1 MDERATLR
9 SHLNQSASQT
19 PHGAAAGEVIEAIAA
34 AAVELAARIAD
45 GPLAGITGAGQGINS
60 DGDQQKDID
69 VLADELMRAALRNA
83 PVAAVL
89 SEEVALP
96 VSSHKRDFSAEL
108 GVLGYPGFS
117 YLRGRRRRNPAEVLL
132 EALNE
137 PDLDARVA
145 EGLPWLA
152 MTYVDMDWD
161 WLVRNAK
168 VHDRQNRLGFAVSLA
183 SEVSEGRKQ
192 SERARKLRSYLE
204 VLERARLARED
215 TFCHDSITQAE
226 RAWLREHRSPAAAHW
241 NLLTDMKGEHLAY
254 ASE

>member
-1 MDERATLR
+1 MTRNLLTGRRGRMDGNMLKEARLKKNWTQEQAALALDLTQAYLSMLEKGHRPMSERFVRKALRVLNLPPTALPLR
-9 SHLNQSASQT
+9 SK
-19 PHGAAAGEVIEAIAA
+19 EVE
-34 AAVELAARIAD
+34 
-45 GPLAGITGAGQGINS
+45 
-60 DGDQQKDID
+60 
-69 VLADELMRAALRNA
+69 M
-83 PVAAVL
+83 
-89 SEEVALP
+89 P
-96 VSSHKRDFSAEL
+96 VSSQKRDFSAEL
-108 GVLGYPGFS
+108 SALGYPGFA
-117 YLRGRRRRNPAEVLL
+117 YLRARRRRNPAEVLL

-168 VHDRQNRLGFAVSLA
+168 VRDRQNRLGFTVSLA
-183 SEVSEGRKQ
+183 SEVAESRRD
-192 SERARKLRSYLE
+192 SERTLRLRQCLQ
-204 VLERARLARED
+204 VLESARLARED
-215 TFCHDSITQAE
+215 TFCHDSMTQAE